1 MAQIIN
7 QWAALRLAGLG
18 NAITPAIATAIVSL
32 PLSIGFAIIAGVPPE
47 VMIVASIYAAFF
59 NAMFAGSKY
68 GVGGPNTA
76 VALLTGAAIAPFA
89 PAESHLYMGYIFALC
104 VMVSVFQLMLSY
116 VHRFIDLMDY
126 VSKTVIDGL
135 TVGIGAVFILSSLNM
150 ALGLSPNTG
159 QQWSI
164 LNAFATFVVTLEG
177 DANTTAMLI
186 AAVALVTGIICWQF
200 RTTTRFAIVIAV
212 TVATVFSI
220 VIEAKVTTPIEHIGW
235 LSLSLL
241 SPSLPDFRTVS
252 WPTLF
257 HLVGPAAAIAI
268 IGAIQTLSIAK
279 SVRRLGEPYT
289 PHKELLSQG
298 LQHLF
303 MGFFSGAP
311 VSNSY
316 NKSILMYSIHGS
328 KTAQVLSSIITT
340 IVVLV
345 GGAIIMYIPMPAL
358 GACLVLVGLSM
369 LNLSK
374 HRSNLKNGWQRRIV
388 FALSALLVVVMSIHE
403 AILVG
408 AVMSIL
414 LHVFHI
420 SRPKFNVTVDRD
432 ILNIKLNSPL
442 FFASGSQL
450 NRTVDRMIDFDN
462 HAVSYAVVD
471 LTDAY
476 LVPDDHIDVDWLY
489 RLLDANIRVTLKV
502 RVGQRRTVDK
512 MIARGIIPQHCDV
525 HYRQERRKREQLPFD
540 GTDRRKAA

>member
-186 AAVALVTGIICWQF
+186 AAVALVTGIICWQ
-200 RTTTRFAIVIAV
+200 
-212 TVATVFSI
+212 
-220 VIEAKVTTPIEHIGW
+220 
-235 LSLSLL
+235 LS
-241 SPSLPDFRTVS
+241 R
-252 WPTLF
+252 
-257 HLVGPAAAIAI
+257 
-268 IGAIQTLSIAK
+268 
-279 SVRRLGEPYT
+279 
-289 PHKELLSQG
+289 
-298 LQHLF
+298 
-303 MGFFSGAP
+303 
-311 VSNSY
+311 
-316 NKSILMYSIHGS
+316 
-328 KTAQVLSSIITT
+328 
-340 IVVLV
+340 
-345 GGAIIMYIPMPAL
+345 
-358 GACLVLVGLSM
+358 
-369 LNLSK
+369 
-374 HRSNLKNGWQRRIV
+374 
-388 FALSALLVVVMSIHE
+388 
-403 AILVG
+403 
-408 AVMSIL
+408 
-414 LHVFHI
+414 
-420 SRPKFNVTVDRD
+420 
-432 ILNIKLNSPL
+432 
-442 FFASGSQL
+442 
-450 NRTVDRMIDFDN
+450 
-462 HAVSYAVVD
+462 
-471 LTDAY
+471 
-476 LVPDDHIDVDWLY
+476 
-489 RLLDANIRVTLKV
+489 
-502 RVGQRRTVDK
+502 
-512 MIARGIIPQHCDV
+512 
-525 HYRQERRKREQLPFD
+525 
-540 GTDRRKAA
+540 